1 MDKYEYNL
9 KLDQMKSLCAEENY
23 TAAAELADTIN
34 WSRVKNVNALV
45 KAGEVYEKNQRY
57 EESRD
62 VLLMA
67 YDRSPIG
74 RTIIYRLAEVAIKM
88 KDFAA
93 AEEYYNEFI
102 EIAPHDNLKYVLQYK
117 KRKAEGAGFEELI
130 PILEELKDREY
141 TEEWAYELAYLYHK
155 SGRSDA
161 CIEACDELILWFGDG
176 PFVER
181 ALELKM
187 LYQPLTKTQEEKYRR
202 FRLERQGI
210 TTIGA
215 EEMKRAGEYV
225 HDQVEIPQVA
235 VNTSKFNTVNL
246 QQEIVRGMQ
255 QIMEATEKTEVSD
268 TMDNIKKIVE
278 EIPYLQIPR
287 EEEESVQHTGH
298 IATDEEIDGS
308 LKINF
313 QEMLGED
320 SDGQMSLVTNEK
332 AMIERQI
339 TGQMTIAEV
348 LDEWEK
354 TKRAAEAAL
363 QEAEQRKL
371 ESAKARALQEAG
383 DIMDRL
389 TGVIPKL
396 DAGVT
401 PIELLEEEYL
411 GGAQENPREGLSVE
425 MPQAGEFV
433 EQPADMEVPIM
444 EGFMEQPV
452 EMEISQEPITE
463 EILEQPAD
471 MDISVM
477 DMEFQ
482 NMSDMDIQAQKDPGE
497 FFQNMNN
504 LLEQEIKRLSEEN
517 QKLDQRIHNVTAESD
532 IMEEIA
538 EIPET
543 AEAEMMEEIAEM
555 SEIPE
560 AEMLEEV
567 PEMPEISEAEMVE
580 EVPEMPMEES
590 FVLPEIQPVVFEDE
604 PVAVEEPQKEEDLL
618 VKELLAMAE
627 AELAEGSKI
636 AEKEIAETPQPVEEM
651 ALEVAI
657 MEEEQPAQA
666 IEESQQEEAPAQ
678 ESEFISRLKQKR
690 EMFYKDI
697 MTQKTQEMPDSD
709 AFDSKSV
716 LKASTRRMNLDTEVQ
731 DLAEEADQ
739 EIREEVIEKLTD
751 DQKSIFSYFVPVK
764 GMEDQLCKALTGLIH
779 HLKKD
784 EKASRGNLIIQGG
797 QGCGKT
803 VLATS
808 IIKVLQQETGKPNG
822 KIGKIQAS
830 ALNRKDIQLML
841 QKVAGGCLIIEKAG
855 DLSKETAVTLSL
867 MLEQDSNGTLVIL
880 EDTSKGIKK
889 ALLQDSTFA
898 KKFTEKVTVP
908 IFTNDELVSFAKAY
922 SEELGY
928 EIEEMAVL
936 ALYNRISNIQRIDQ
950 ATTLTE
956 VKEIV
961 DEAID
966 REAHGG
972 MKLAFSIL
980 TAKRYSDNDRI
991 ILREKDFQ

>member
-9 KLDQMKSLCAEENY
+9 KLDQMKSLCADENY
-23 TAAAELADTIN
+23 EAAAELADTIN
-34 WSRVKNVNALV
+34 WSRVKNVGALV
-45 KAGEVYEKNQRY
+45 KAGEVYEKTQRY

-88 KDFAA
+88 KDFTAA
-93 AEEYYNEFI
+93 QEYYNEFV

-117 KRKAEGAGFEELI
+117 KRKAEEAGYEELI

-155 SGRSDA
+155 SGRSEA

-187 LYQPLTKTQEEKYRR
+187 LYQPLNKTQEEKYRR

-225 HDQVEIPQVA
+225 HEQVEIPQVA
-235 VNTSKFNTVNL
+235 VNTGKFNTVNL
-246 QQEIVRGMQ
+246 QEEIVRGMQ
-255 QIMEATEKTEVSD
+255 QIMEATEKTTVSD

-287 EEEESVQHTGH
+287 EEEESSPYTQH

-308 LKINF
+308 LRINF
-313 QEMLGED
+313 QEMLGEE
-320 SDGQMSLVTNEK
+320 SDGQMSLMTNEK
-332 AMIERQI
+332 AMVERQI

-348 LDEWEK
+348 LEEWEK

-401 PIELLEEEYL
+401 PMELLEEEYL
-411 GGAQENPREGLSVE
+411 GAPQDVPVEDQAEFTQVPESEMMEEFVGAPESERMEEFVNETQQATME
-425 MPQAGEFV
+425 MPELDAFDI
-433 EQPADMEVPIM
+433 P
-444 EGFMEQPV
+444 
-452 EMEISQEPITE
+452 SQ
-463 EILEQPAD
+463 Q
-471 MDISVM
+471 
-477 DMEFQ
+477 
-482 NMSDMDIQAQKDPGE
+482 DPGE
-497 FFQNMNN
+497 FFQNMND
-504 LLEQEIKRLSEEN
+504 LLDQEIKRLSEEN
-517 QKLDQRIHNVTAESD
+517 QKLDQQILSGAED
-532 IMEEIA
+532 T
-538 EIPET
+538 ET
-543 AEAEMMEEIAEM
+543 T
-555 SEIPE
+555 
-560 AEMLEEV
+560 EEV
-567 PEMPEISEAEMVE
+567 PETPEVLDEVEQTAEMAQMEEVESAAEIEPDEAELMAA
-580 EVPEMPMEES
+580 MEALSREAE
-590 FVLPEIQPVVFEDE
+590 LMA
-604 PVAVEEPQKEEDLL
+604 AVEEQPEEA
-618 VKELLAMAE
+618 EQMAE
-627 AELAEGSKI
+627 IEPEAA
-636 AEKEIAETPQPVEEM
+636 V
-651 ALEVAI
+651 
-657 MEEEQPAQA
+657 EEQPEAVEEIPVIQPEEISA
-666 IEESQQEEAPAQ
+666 I
-678 ESEFISRLKQKR
+678 
-690 EMFYKDI
+690 MN
-697 MTQKTQEMPDSD
+697 QKTQEMPKEE
-709 AFDSKSV
+709 AFEREST
-716 LKASTRRMNLDTEVQ
+716 LKASTKRIDLDTEVQ
-731 DLAEEADQ
+731 DLSEADKIL
-739 EIREEVIEKLTD
+739 EKSAKEESVIDKLTD

-764 GMEDQLCKALTGLIH
+764 GMEDQLCKVLTGLIH
-779 HLKKD
+779 HLEKD
-784 EKASRGNLIIQGG
+784 DKASRGNLIIQGG

-808 IIKVLQQETGKPNG
+808 LIKVLQKETGKPNG
-822 KIGKIQAS
+822 KIGKIQAG
-830 ALNRKDIQLML
+830 ALNQKDIQLML

-867 MLEQDSNGTLVIL
+867 LLEQDSSGILVIL
-880 EDTSKGIKK
+880 EDSSKGIKK
-889 ALLQDSTFA
+889 ALSQDSTFA
-898 KKFTEKVTVP
+898 KKFTEKITVP

>member
-1 MDKYEYNL
+1 
-9 KLDQMKSLCAEENY
+9 MKSLCAEENFE
-23 TAAAELADTIN
+23 AAAELADTIN
-34 WSRVKNVNALV
+34 WSRVKNVSALV
-45 KAGEVYEKNQRY
+45 KAGEVYEKTLRY

-88 KDFAA
+88 KDFTA

-117 KRKAEGAGFEELI
+117 KRKAEEAEYDELI

-155 SGRSDA
+155 SGRSEA

-187 LYQPLTKTQEEKYRR
+187 LYQPLNKCQEEKYRR

-215 EEMKRAGEYV
+215 EEMQRAGEYV
-225 HDQVEIPQVA
+225 HEQVEIPQVA
-235 VNTSKFNTVNL
+235 INTSKFNTVNL
-246 QQEIVRGMQ
+246 QEEIVRGMQ
-255 QIMEATEKTEVSD
+255 QIMEATEKTTVSD

-287 EEEESVQHTGH
+287 EEAESLQHTQH

-313 QEMLGED
+313 QEMLGEE
-320 SDGQMSLVTNEK
+320 SDGQMSLMTNEK

-348 LDEWEK
+348 LEEWEK

-411 GGAQENPREGLSVE
+411 GTAQETTV
-425 MPQAGEFV
+425 
-433 EQPADMEVPIM
+433 
-444 EGFMEQPV
+444 EQPV
-452 EMEISQEPITE
+452 EFMQPETMEELVEEPQ
-463 EILEQPAD
+463 LEFPE
-471 MDISVM
+471 
-477 DMEFQ
+477 EFQ
-482 NMSDMDIQAQKDPGE
+482 EEPQLEDLEIPEMDSLGIPAQQDPGE

-517 QKLDQRIHNVTAESD
+517 QKLDQRIHNATAEQED
-532 IMEEIA
+532 IEESA
-538 EIPET
+538 
-543 AEAEMMEEIAEM
+543 A
-555 SEIPE
+555 
-560 AEMLEEV
+560 LEEGLMAAV
-567 PEMPEISEAEMVE
+567 KELSTEAEMVE
-580 EVPEMPMEES
+580 SAEPE
-590 FVLPEIQPVVFEDE
+590 
-604 PVAVEEPQKEEDLL
+604 KEEDILD
-618 VKELLAMAE
+618 K
-627 AELAEGSKI
+627 
-636 AEKEIAETPQPVEEM
+636 AEKRFTELESLAAEIGAVEGKS
-651 ALEVAI
+651 AVL
-657 MEEEQPAQA
+657 
-666 IEESQQEEAPAQ
+666 
-678 ESEFISRLKQKR
+678 
-690 EMFYKDI
+690 
-697 MTQKTQEMPDSD
+697 TQKTQEMPNQEMLENRNI
-709 AFDSKSV
+709 
-716 LKASTRRMNLDTEVQ
+716 LKTNTKKIHFDTEVQ
-731 DLAEEADQ
+731 DLAEADRIAER
-739 EIREEVIEKLTD
+739 EINREESPIEKLTD

-764 GMEDQLCKALTGLIH
+764 GMENQLCKVLTGLIH
-779 HLKKD
+779 HLQKD
-784 EKASRGNLIIQGG
+784 DKASRGNLIIQGG

-803 VLATS
+803 VLVTS
-808 IIKVLQQETGKPNG
+808 LIKVLQKETGKPNG
-822 KIGKIQAS
+822 KIGKIQAG
-830 ALNRKDIQLML
+830 ALNQKDIQLML

-855 DLSKETAVTLSL
+855 DLSKEAAVTLSL
-867 MLEQDSNGTLVIL
+867 LLEQDSSGVLVIL

-889 ALLQDSTFA
+889 ALSQDGTFA
-898 KKFTEKVTVP
+898 KKFTEKITVP